1 MSSKATVELIW
12 TEPGPPLD
20 AARSA
25 LLAALPAAGVAP
37 YWDEWRTDDPMR
49 PRHLKRVK
57 RGRGAGPRLFI
68 NHRLA
73 WEGAGSWS
81 DREGLAR
88 AVASLA
94 AQPCRPRTR
103 EPFAR
108 RLRYVLLPAAGIAL
122 VPKCPLCWAA
132 YVGVATGFG
141 VAPGSHAAVLA
152 LLTLALITA
161 LVAVIARGRAVSDRR
176 PLIPAVLGVAAVLL
190 GRFGVGSMP
199 LVYLGLATLA
209 GAAVWSAW
217 PRREKSLSRG
227 LSPF

>member
-1 MSSKATVELIW
+1 MSSKATVELVW
-12 TEPGPPLD
+12 TEPGPRLD

-37 YWDEWRTDDPMR
+37 YWDEWRADDPMR
-49 PRHLKRVK
+49 PRHLKGLK
-57 RGRGAGPRLFI
+57 RGRGAGPHLFV

-73 WEGAGSWS
+73 WEGAVWP
-81 DREGLAR
+81 DQEGLAR
-88 AVASLA
+88 AVARLA

-132 YVGVATGFG
+132 YMGVATGFG
-141 VAPGSHAAVLA
+141 VAPGSHAAVLT
-152 LLTLALITA
+152 LLALA
-161 LVAVIARGRAVSDRR
+161 LVMALGAVIARGRAVSDRR

-190 GRFGVGSMP
+190 GRFGLGSMP

-217 PRREKSLSRG
+217 PRRTTSLSRI
-227 LSPF
+227 

>member
-12 TEPGPPLD
+12 AEPGPQLD

-37 YWDEWRTDDPMR
+37 YWDEWRADDPMG
-49 PRHLKRVK
+49 PRYLK

-68 NHRLA
+68 NHRLV
-73 WEGAGSWS
+73 WESGAGWS

-88 AVASLA
+88 AVADFA

-141 VAPGSHAAVLA
+141 VAPGSHGAVLA
-152 LLTLALITA
+152 LLALALVTA
-161 LVAVIARGRAVSDRR
+161 LGAVIVRSRAVSDRR
-176 PLIPAVLGVAAVLL
+176 PLVPAVVGVAAVFL
-190 GRFGVGSMP
+190 GRFGLGSMP
-199 LVYLGLATLA
+199 LVYLGLAALA

-217 PRREKSLSRG
+217 PRRKKSLSRG